1 MDVAKYGDTIGEVYD
16 ELYSDVSPSA
26 IETLVS
32 LTGTNGRALELGIGT
47 GRVAL
52 PLSARGVEVH
62 GIDSSRVM
70 TEKLREKQG
79 GERIAVTV
87 DDFTNV
93 GSIKGGPFDLV
104 FCAFNTF
111 FALLEQEDQVKCFRG
126 VASVLAPEAVF
137 VLELFVP
144 DLSRFSK
151 HQPALVGDIEEND
164 LQIEA
169 SRHDTVTQ
177 RVSSR
182 LVRIRDGNVKVY
194 PVEIRYVWPSELDL
208 MARLAGME
216 LKSRWSGWDRQP
228 FGADSGMHV
237 SVYQRER

>member
-1 MDVAKYGDTIGEVYD
+1 MDAAKYGDTIGDVYD
-16 ELYSDVSPSA
+16 ELYGDVSPSA
-26 IETLVS
+26 IKTLVR
-32 LTGTNGRALELGIGT
+32 LVGADGRALELGIGT

-52 PLSARGVEVH
+52 PLAASGVEVH

-70 TEKLREKQG
+70 TEKLRGKEG
-79 GERIAVTV
+79 GDRIAVTL

-93 GSIKGGPFDLV
+93 GSIRGGPFDLV

-111 FALLEQEDQVKCFRG
+111 FALVDQDDQVKCFRG
-126 VASVLAPEAVF
+126 VASVLAPQGVF

-151 HQPALVGDIEEND
+151 HQPALVGDIDEDD

-169 SRHDTVTQ
+169 SRHNRATQ

-182 LVRIRDGNVKVY
+182 LVRIQDGELKVY

-216 LKSRWSGWDRQP
+216 LKNRWSGWDGQP

-237 SVYQRER
+237 SVYRREG